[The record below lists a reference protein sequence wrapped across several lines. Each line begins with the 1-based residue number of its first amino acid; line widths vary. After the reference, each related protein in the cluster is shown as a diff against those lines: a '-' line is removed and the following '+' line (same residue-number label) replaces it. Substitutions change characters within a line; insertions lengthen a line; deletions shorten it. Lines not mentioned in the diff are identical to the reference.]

1 MIKDYDKE
9 FGPGGWYAWPAD
21 VDVAGRFLE
30 AAPYSKSSAECLDDD
45 FFGDYLDCLDAHLFY
60 NYPEEEAAELAEA
73 EAKSR
78 QELLKDAKNWPL
90 PYLVASAVYKILSTQ
105 EIHKSSDFWSDFL
118 WPFLVFDEPLF
129 DMLRAKG
136 WDNMYRNELR
146 KWFKF
151 QLSFE
156 IRGVTLNK
164 LVWGSDREKPSF
176 TCQGFTSHISPEDLL
191 RCFDLVGIDPDLARS
206 AVDQV
211 FKLQSLTPFYDALFD
226 NPSLMPAI
234 LVECKR

>member
-1 MIKDYDKE
+1 MTKDYDKE

-45 FFGDYLDCLDAHLFY
+45 FFGDYLDCLDDHLFD

-90 PYLVASAVYKILSTQ
+90 PCLVASAVYKILS
-105 EIHKSSDFWSDFL
+105 IHKSYGFWSDFL

-129 DMLRAKG
+129 DMLRSKG
-136 WDNMYRNELR
+136 WDKVYQNKLR
-146 KWFKF
+146 KGFKF

-156 IRGVTLNK
+156 IDGFTGKK
-164 LVWGSDREKPSF
+164 LVWGSDKEKPSF
-176 TCQGFTSHISPEDLL
+176 TCKGFASHIYPEDLL
-191 RCFDLVGIDPDLARS
+191 RFFDLVGIDPDLARS
-206 AVDQV
+206 TVNQV
-211 FKLQSLTPFYDALFD
+211 FKLQSLTPFYDVLSD
-226 NPSLMPAI
+226 DPY
-234 LVECKR
+234 